1 MHSHHMHVKIEGHPP
16 NLHRIHNQSEKNDTL
31 HYVRH
36 FKIQMTKISFL
47 SRFINTRLQH
57 LMVNHRGCFHFSEK
71 WHKHITHRISRRN
84 IPTDDLLC
92 VAKPIPQNI
101 TEEVRLL
108 TKLIDKFST
117 KSLSTKSCLLV
128 FIWTTASWQ
137 TLGNSLGKF
146 YRILSNKKEV

>member
-1 MHSHHMHVKIEGHPP
+1 MHVKIEGHPP

-108 TKLIDKFST
+108 NLLINFPPNHFQPSHVYLFSFEQQQVDKL
-117 KSLSTKSCLLV
+117 
-128 FIWTTASWQ
+128 WE
-137 TLGNSLGKF
+137 TL
-146 YRILSNKKEV
+146 